1 VKGITN
7 FIKWRKN
14 WLPAGTAAGTVP
26 LTIGYYGEGHPQ
38 VTIVAGVHGD
48 EGPWGAWAIH
58 KFLERV
64 QPDKFTGSLKI
75 VPQANPLAMESDSRV
90 APLDHLDLNRVF
102 PGDENGSYTER
113 LAYSITKNALENA
126 NIVLDLHGG
135 GSWCV
140 NAFAFRFK
148 GSEEL
153 AAAFNPPF
161 ILDAPKREGTLTR
174 YANDQGS
181 KVAAV
186 EMGGRCEEE
195 KEWAEYIATGIE
207 RCLSHAGVIEKKEL
221 DCGRKT
227 VPVGPSRVLRPSKGG
242 LLIPEV
248 DASAVGTIV
257 EKGTLLG
264 RIVDPAS
271 MATLEAF
278 EAPYSETALLLLRPR
293 MTVLEGGAM
302 TYVISSPLTQGD

>member
-1 VKGITN
+1 VKGITK

-14 WLPAGTAAGTVP
+14 WLPAGTAVGTVP
-26 LTIGYYGEGHPQ
+26 LTIGYYGEGYPQ

-64 QPDKFTGSLKI
+64 QPDQFTGSLKI
-75 VPQANPLAMESDSRV
+75 IPQANPLAMESDSRV

-126 NIVLDLHGG
+126 DIVIDLHGG

-153 AAAFNPPF
+153 ATAFKPPF

-207 RCLSHAGVIEKKEL
+207 RCLSHAGVIEKKEF

-242 LLIPEV
+242 LLIPDV